1 MELKLGANIAALRKA
16 KGMTQ
21 EQLAA
26 ALGISSP
33 AVSKWETNS
42 SYPDITL
49 LCPLA
54 RVLDT
59 NVDMLLNYEKILS
72 SDVIEQKLN
81 EILSVARAGRY
92 QEAGNTLANLLH
104 QYPASVELKY
114 EAAGIFTI
122 FEAVCPDATREEK
135 KNWKMQKKELL
146 YAVYKSGVTEY
157 WQPAATALAAMA
169 VLENDLEE
177 AERLLGELPELTS
190 DPTIIRMELYLRRG
204 ERRRAVELIQN
215 RLLQLA
221 RQIQTCMTCLLDEKL
236 EPDAERALEI
246 GELSRQFE
254 SLFFNRTQ
262 LSDALK
268 IDLYRRIGKPAEMI
282 ENLCWYLETL
292 EVPMQSLNRTLFSA
306 IEIKPESSEELKKL
320 QQIIYM
326 TMQKACKS
334 DDYKNSPAFCEAMKK
349 LKDSLSERK

>member
-81 EILSVARAGRY
+81 EI
-92 QEAGNTLANLLH
+92 
-104 QYPASVELKY
+104 
-114 EAAGIFTI
+114 FTV

-177 AERLLGELPELTS
+177 AERLLGELPEL
-190 DPTIIRMELYLRRG
+190 
-204 ERRRAVELIQN
+204 
-215 RLLQLA
+215 
-221 RQIQTCMTCLLDEKL
+221 IQTCMTCLLDEKL

-349 LKDSLSERK
+349 LKDSLSERR

>member
-72 SDVIEQKLN
+72 SDEIEQKLN

-114 EAAGIFTI
+114 EAAGIFTV

-157 WQPAATALAAMA
+157 W
-169 VLENDLEE
+169 
-177 AERLLGELPELTS
+177 
-190 DPTIIRMELYLRRG
+190 
-204 ERRRAVELIQN
+204 
-215 RLLQLA
+215 
-221 RQIQTCMTCLLDEKL
+221 
-236 EPDAERALEI
+236 
-246 GELSRQFE
+246 
-254 SLFFNRTQ
+254 
-262 LSDALK
+262 
-268 IDLYRRIGKPAEMI
+268 
-282 ENLCWYLETL
+282 
-292 EVPMQSLNRTLFSA
+292 
-306 IEIKPESSEELKKL
+306 
-320 QQIIYM
+320 
-326 TMQKACKS
+326 
-334 DDYKNSPAFCEAMKK
+334 
-349 LKDSLSERK
+349 